1 MNKLRNSPR
10 EKVKQ
15 PNNYTIYCN
24 FFGGVCL
31 PSAAA
36 PTSPC
41 RTADFDLLEM
51 GITVALPTTS

>member
-15 PNNYTIYCN
+15 PNNY